1 VNGTG
6 GEPIYQMGLE
16 LFIEFLW
23 KTSKVVRVL
32 PHDLFKFVPVF
43 IRVRYTVEKFPKPG
57 ISSKGD
63 SVNGTLGR
71 PVITLELLMTASQ
84 AGGTSPLLGGWPDG
98 CRPQRRKSLIF
109 CLLLPSAPCT
119 ISYR

>member
-71 PVITLELLMTASQ
+71 PVIILELFDDGFASGGNFPPFRGMT
-84 AGGTSPLLGGWPDG
+84 
-98 CRPQRRKSLIF
+98 RP
-109 CLLLPSAPCT
+109 
-119 ISYR
+119 